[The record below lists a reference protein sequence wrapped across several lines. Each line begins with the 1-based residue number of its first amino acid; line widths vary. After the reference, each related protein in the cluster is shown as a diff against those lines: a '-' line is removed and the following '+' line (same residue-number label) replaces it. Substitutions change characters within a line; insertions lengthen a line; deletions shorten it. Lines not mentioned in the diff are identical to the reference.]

1 MPSRTLAF
9 KPEHHLDMQWAINA
23 VGAKLRLPA
32 GMGDAMTELVAP
44 EIIELARAASGIRID

>member
-32 GMGDAMTELVAP
+32 GMGDAMT
-44 EIIELARAASGIRID
+44 